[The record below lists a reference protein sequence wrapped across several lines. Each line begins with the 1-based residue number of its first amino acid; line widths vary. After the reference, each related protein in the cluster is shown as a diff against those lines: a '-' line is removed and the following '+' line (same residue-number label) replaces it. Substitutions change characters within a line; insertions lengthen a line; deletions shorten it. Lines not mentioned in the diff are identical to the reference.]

1 MKRILFSSAV
11 LSLLLTS
18 CSSAQKTQTPAE
30 AGTYISTITA
40 PELSKKMYI
49 VAGDE
54 MQGRNTGEEG

>member
-18 CSSAQKTQTPAE
+18 CSSAQKTQAPAD

-40 PELSKKMYI
+40 PELSKHLYI

-54 MQGRNTGEEG
+54 MQGRNTGEE